1 MRLIRKFAQKFTFG
15 NRRFLYSAVVV
26 GMAIAL
32 YACGSNP
39 STNQN
44 IPASQS
50 NIPVFLFLQ
59 ASPDGKTIEGI
70 VPSDLVERLGSLE
83 RVIQSLP
90 TGSEFAITQYG
101 KTLATFK
108 VESISGSDVFGAIAS
123 FRLQSANA
131 AVPAVDP
138 QILRQPNLTI
148 ILQNKPQEA
157 PKNNP
162 DQGDSKE
169 RNYFFNCPNK
179 IQPLIL
185 AQSRNLFTQL
195 GVDPQAL
202 SRVTLAS
209 KVCVDLDGDQQP
221 EIVAGLRL
229 DNLNRPETPDA
240 SAWSSFLTRSA
251 LERQEYSLLVLL
263 RKAKGENWVAEPII
277 SQTRALSYINDSAS
291 SYILSGLQ
299 DLNADR
305 FAEIV
310 VKEIGLNSI
319 DAKVISLNIDAQ
331 GKWQWR
337 NYYQN
342 QRSLNIVQ

>member
-1 MRLIRKFAQKFTFG
+1 MRLIGKFTH
-15 NRRFLYSAVVV
+15 RAVAVASI
-26 GMAIAL
+26 AIAL
-32 YACGSNP
+32 SACGNAPSNNRN
-39 STNQN
+39 TAEIQANV
-44 IPASQS
+44 
-50 NIPVFLFLQ
+50 PVFLFMQ

-90 TGSEFAITQYG
+90 TGSKFAIAQYG
-101 KTLATFK
+101 KTLATFQ
-108 VESISGSDVFGAIAS
+108 VESVSGSDMFGAIAS
-123 FRLQSANA
+123 FRLQSADA
-131 AVPAVDP
+131 AAPVLDP

-148 ILQNKPQEA
+148 VLQNQPQDA
-157 PKNNP
+157 QAKNQDAN
-162 DQGDSKE
+162 QE
-169 RNYFFNCPNK
+169 RNYFFNCPNR

-185 AQSRNLFTQL
+185 DKSRNLFTQL
-195 GVDPQAL
+195 GANPQSL

-209 KVCVDLDGDQQP
+209 KVCVDLDSDRQP
-221 EIVAGLRL
+221 EIIAGLRL
-229 DNLNRPETPDA
+229 DNANRPETRDPV
-240 SAWSSFLTRSA
+240 AWNSFLNLPA

-263 RKAKGENWVAEPII
+263 RKSEGKDWLAEPII
-277 SQTRALSYINDSAS
+277 SQTRALSYVNDSAS
-291 SYILSGLQ
+291 SYVLSGLQ

-310 VKEIGLNSI
+310 VQEIGLNSL